1 MLMKT
6 VSSLFAK
13 RFINYEGKEKFF
25 KKRCYP
31 LGTYFTFSVTNR

>member
-13 RFINYEGKEKFF
+13 RFINYEGKENFL
-25 KKRCYP
+25 KKKVLSSRNIFYLQCHK
-31 LGTYFTFSVTNR
+31 